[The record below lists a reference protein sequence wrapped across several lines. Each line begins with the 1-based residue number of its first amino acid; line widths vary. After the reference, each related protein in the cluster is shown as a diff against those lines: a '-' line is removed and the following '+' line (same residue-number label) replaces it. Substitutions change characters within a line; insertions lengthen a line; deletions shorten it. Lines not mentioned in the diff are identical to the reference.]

1 MCSACPDRCE
11 DAWKMCGRKRVEFP
25 KGWLEGSGNTQAAS
39 GSEAE
44 PANALRVGVGYQ
56 IRDREES
63 RVSTEILLKQSGC
76 WSAIE

>member
-1 MCSACPDRCE
+1 MPVLTGVKVLGKCVE
-11 DAWKMCGRKRVEFP
+11 GRGWSSP
-25 KGWLEGSGNTQAAS
+25 KGWLEGTGNTQAAS

-76 WSAIE
+76 WSAIQ